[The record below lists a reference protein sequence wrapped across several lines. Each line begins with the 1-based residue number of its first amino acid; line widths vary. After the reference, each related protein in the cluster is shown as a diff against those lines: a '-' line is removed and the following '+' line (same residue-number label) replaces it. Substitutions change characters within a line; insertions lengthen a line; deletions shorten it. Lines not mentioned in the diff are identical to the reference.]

1 MKPSDT
7 TNDQLEAVNL
17 SAQIALLEQENKEI
31 FERWNQLKAE
41 LKSIENKLQPPMN
54 FELY

>member
-1 MKPSDT
+1 MKPADT